1 MQSDNWLVEL
11 YSILENVGA
20 AFSKAKYENNMLTA
34 DIIKTSTGKFVS
46 AYRKTENKQYLPNVF
61 LPSDKIQSTEIFFVD
76 KAIYERCRHFFD
88 DILQLQKP
96 NEYEYTIKVADN
108 RTDIVRLTGDVV
120 QGHMI
125 SDTDIEVVTVGSYN
139 LPTDVITKKEDVLG
153 KFAAVDLK
161 KGDYLLPSKVTSV
174 SDSADD
180 VFRTLDGTKQA
191 ISVTIQS
198 FAGGLSGKLENGDI
212 VQLAVY
218 DNDTGKA
225 ILPGAFT
232 YMKVITTTTD
242 GGFDK
247 DEVPVNVDGT
257 DELPSTTTLLANSA
271 QIKPLVE

>member
-1 MQSDNWLVEL
+1 MKNRTIIGIICIVLALVVTFAVAPL
-11 YSILENVGA
+11 VNKI
-20 AFSKAKYENNMLTA
+20 A
-34 DIIKTSTGKFVS
+34 D
-46 AYRKTENKQYLPNVF
+46 Y
-61 LPSDKIQSTEIFFVD
+61 
-76 KAIYERCRHFFD
+76 
-88 DILQLQKP
+88 
-96 NEYEYTIKVADN
+96 

-247 DEVPVNVDGT
+247 DEVPVNDDGT
-257 DELPSTTTLLANSA
+257 VELPSTITLLANSA
-271 QIKPLVE
+271 QIKLLVEYENCLYNYQIDKNTVENGTFVIEGHFDKPNIMSDSLRQRLIQYGVPQNELNRFLMKGVESEWL